1 MKYAKTEFWQNKRER
16 NIDINDFVSL
26 YEKDFKR
33 RQNLVVAHTQE
44 NVLNCC
50 TNWSI
55 SIRINYFI
63 WLDKGKGKKKKV
75 SFHFRLCT
83 VY

>member
-1 MKYAKTEFWQNKRER
+1 MKYAKIEFWQNKRER
-16 NIDINDFVSL
+16 NIDIKDFVSL

-33 RQNLVVAHTQE
+33 RQNLVVPHTQE

-55 SIRINYFI
+55 SIQINYFI
-63 WLDKGKGKKKKV
+63 WLDKGKGKKKG
-75 SFHFRLCT
+75 
-83 VY
+83 